1 MKYSVMNEILL
12 QRIDQVLTNNKDVA
26 FAYTFG
32 SAAGRTAVKQ
42 GSDLDLAVYFYKDP
56 DIDKIYGFMKS
67 MEDVVGEDLI
77 DLLILNG
84 CDDFILRNEVLKGH
98 LIFCRDTDL
107 HASFFSWTLRMYEDQ
122 MLRMK
127 RYASKNR

>member
-1 MKYSVMNEILL
+1 MSEISL
-12 QRIDQVLTNNKDVA
+12 QQVKQVLSDNKDVA
-26 FAYTFG
+26 FAYVFG
-32 SAAGRTAVKQ
+32 SAAGRTTVKQ
-42 GSDLDLAVYFYKDP
+42 GSDLDIAVYFFKDP
-56 DIDKIYGFMKS
+56 VIDQVYGFIKS

-98 LIFCRDTDL
+98 LVFCRDTDL